1 MPVEPMTPSE
11 KFMKFAAECELMAK
25 FTRNPENK
33 TVWTHMAE
41 RWQRC
46 AELYDRESSAVHSS
60 SVAKRHRTSSRSW
73 TH

>member
-1 MPVEPMTPSE
+1 
-11 KFMKFAAECELMAK
+11 
-25 FTRNPENK
+25 
-33 TVWTHMAE
+33 VWTHMAE

-60 SVAKRHRTSSRSW
+60 SMAKRHRTPSRSW